1 MNFVVG
7 VILIGIVDPEGDG
20 FGDDSA
26 KNQAIIQYAMT
37 SEWREMMIARES
49 QSQIEKQTFGVTMSL
64 IRILHMQGLWS
75 AGIPDLKRFIFIL
88 QQYMKCDQS
97 VKIRLRTT
105 CPSILNYFDQVGY
118 DVSII
123 VSKWF
128 ITLFSY
134 VCSYSDLVIDRLYHY
149 H

>member
-49 QSQIEKQTFGVTMSL
+49 QSQIEKQAFGVTMNL

-88 QQYMKCDQS
+88 QQYMKCD
-97 VKIRLRTT
+97 
-105 CPSILNYFDQVGY
+105 
-118 DVSII
+118 
-123 VSKWF
+123 
-128 ITLFSY
+128 
-134 VCSYSDLVIDRLYHY
+134 
-149 H
+149 